1 MTNTVDAFI
10 NAIVDGL
17 VKHEGFNE
25 HIKGI
30 VSNDGFTDDYLHE
43 EIDRWMHNNFSL
55 NDYGHFDIT
64 DYSYEIYGMIDDHVD
79 GDFITQAITDVEWE
93 VKVKGSR

>member
-30 VSNDGFTDDYLHE
+30 VSNDGFTDDHLHE

>member
-17 VKHEGFNE
+17 IKHEGFNE
-25 HIKGI
+25 HIAGV
-30 VSNDGFTDDYLHE
+30 VSNDGFTDDYLNDQIE
-43 EIDRWMHNNFSL
+43 SWMNANFSL
-55 NDYGHFDIT
+55 ADYGHFDIT
-64 DYSYEIYGMIDDHVD
+64 DYSYEIYGIIDDHVD
-79 GDFITQAITDVEWE
+79 RDFITQAITDVEWE

>member
-17 VKHEGFNE
+17 IKHEGFNA
-25 HIKGI
+25 HIAGV

-43 EIDRWMHNNFSL
+43 QIGSWMHGNFSL
-55 NDYGHFDIT
+55 NDYGFDIT

-79 GDFITQAITDVEWE
+79 GDFVTQAITDLEWE